1 VSIAAAAITHGV
13 GATKSRSIWAV
24 VAGAVTAIVVTTLID
39 VALHA
44 AHVYPS
50 LDQPIDDSLALLASS
65 YRVVIGIASAWL
77 TARLAP
83 SNPMRH
89 ALILGAIGAAVSL
102 VGVIATWN
110 RNLGP
115 HWYPI
120 SLVVLALP
128 EAWVGANLFELR
140 GNRQPQEV

>member
-1 VSIAAAAITHGV
+1 MKA
-13 GATKSRSIWAV
+13 RSIWAV
-24 VAGAVTAIVVTTLID
+24 VAGAVTAIVVATLID
-39 VALHA
+39 VALHVA
-44 AHVYPS
+44 RVYPS
-50 LDQPIDDSLALLASS
+50 MDQPIDDSLALLASS

-83 SNPMRH
+83 SKPMRH
-89 ALILGAIGAAVSL
+89 AVILGAIGAAISL
-102 VGVIATWN
+102 AGVIATWN

-128 EAWVGANLFELR
+128 EAWVGAKLLELR
-140 GNRQPQEV
+140 GNRRPQEV

>member
-1 VSIAAAAITHGV
+1 MKA
-13 GATKSRSIWAV
+13 RSIWAV

-39 VALHA
+39 VALHVA
-44 AHVYPS
+44 RVYPS
-50 LDQPIDDSLALLASS
+50 MDQPIDDSLALLASS

-83 SNPMRH
+83 SKPMRH
-89 ALILGAIGAAVSL
+89 AVILGAIGAAISL
-102 VGVIATWN
+102 AGVIATWN

-128 EAWVGANLFELR
+128 EAWVGAKLLELR
-140 GNRQPQEV
+140 GNRRPQEV

>member
-1 VSIAAAAITHGV
+1 MKA
-13 GATKSRSIWAV
+13 RSIWAV

-39 VALHA
+39 VALHVA
-44 AHVYPS
+44 RVYPS
-50 LDQPIDDSLALLASS
+50 MDQPIDDSLALLASS

-83 SNPMRH
+83 SKPMRH
-89 ALILGAIGAAVSL
+89 AVILGAIGAAISL
-102 VGVIATWN
+102 AGVIATWN

-128 EAWVGANLFELR
+128 EAWVGAKLLELR
-140 GNRQPQEV
+140 GHRRPQEV

>member
-1 VSIAAAAITHGV
+1 MKA
-13 GATKSRSIWAV
+13 RSIWAV

-39 VALHA
+39 VALHVA
-44 AHVYPS
+44 RVYPS
-50 LDQPIDDSLALLASS
+50 MDQPIDDSLALLASS

-83 SNPMRH
+83 SKPMRH
-89 ALILGAIGAAVSL
+89 AVILGAIGAAISL
-102 VGVIATWN
+102 AGVIATWN

-128 EAWVGANLFELR
+128 EAWV
-140 GNRQPQEV
+140 